1 MTGKKAN
8 LISHQPGVW
17 IATVGARKVS
27 QGWTIM
33 FLLEAICVLLLF
45 LATGC
50 LSLVFREGIEMPK
63 IYSCLEIGQ
72 ILLMLLLI
80 AISSWAAHP
89 MLQSHG
95 RVLLMQGVSLLQLLQ
110 KEMVRHT
117 KDIKE
122 KENLEGCFSSP
133 SHGRCIANQW
143 LIWD

>member
-1 MTGKKAN
+1 M
-8 LISHQPGVW
+8 
-17 IATVGARKVS
+17 
-27 QGWTIM
+27 
-33 FLLEAICVLLLF
+33 LLLF

-50 LSLVFREGIEMPK
+50 LSLVYREVIEMPR
-63 IYSCLEIGQ
+63 IYSYLEIGQ

-95 RVLLMQGVSLLQLLQ
+95 GVLLVQGVPLLQLLQ
-110 KEMVRHT
+110 KEMVRQT

-122 KENLEGCFSSP
+122 KENLEWCFSSP

-143 LIWD
+143 LTWD